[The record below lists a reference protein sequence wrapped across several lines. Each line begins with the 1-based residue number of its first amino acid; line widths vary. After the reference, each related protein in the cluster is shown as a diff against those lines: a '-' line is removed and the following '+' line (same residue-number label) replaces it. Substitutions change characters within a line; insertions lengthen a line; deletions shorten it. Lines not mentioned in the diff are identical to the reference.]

1 MGLKNNSHILFK
13 NRGLQGFTFLY
24 IPFLIIGF
32 VLAIFIQHG
41 DVVLF
46 INKYSRESWDGIV
59 SLITDL
65 GLGGFVAAVM
75 GLLMFI
81 RIRYAI
87 MGLVNLAF
95 VGIFTS
101 LFKNVLFS
109 GRIRPFNYLYYDDF
123 HRFIYTAEL
132 NYHSSF
138 PSGHTM
144 TIFAAMSL
152 MAYFVGKRWVG
163 VIFFVVALTIGFSRI
178 YLCQHFFIDVYV
190 GSILGVFCTALT
202 IWIGDGQFVLN
213 KRSLFQKPIYKIS
226 FKRKITS
233 F

>member
-1 MGLKNNSHILFK
+1 MGLKNNSHILFRNK
-13 NRGLQGFTFLY
+13 GLQGFAFVYL
-24 IPFLIIGF
+24 PFLVVGLI
-32 VLAIFIQHG
+32 LASLIQHG

-46 INKYSRESWDGIV
+46 INKYSRESWDAIV

-65 GLGGFVAAVM
+65 GLGGFVAAFM
-75 GLLMFI
+75 GLLMFV

-101 LFKNVLFS
+101 LFKNILFT
-109 GRIRPFNYLYYDDF
+109 GRTRPFNYLYYDDF

-163 VIFFVVALTIGFSRI
+163 GLFFVVALIIGFSRI

-190 GSILGVFCTALT
+190 GSILGLFCTALT
-202 IWIGDGQFVLN
+202 IWIGDGQLILN
-213 KRSLFQKPIYKIS
+213 KRSLYQKPIHKL
-226 FKRKITS
+226 FMKKKTTS
-233 F
+233 V